1 MLENVGGYGIK
12 MKNQNIYNMSY
23 REGHHFSL
31 RELDIN
37 DYAGVD
43 YSKYSKEDLEK
54 LWRKTLKSGMHGL
67 CFSLYEDGQRPGDII
82 TKEQVRRRME
92 IIQPYTKWVR
102 SFSCTDGNEFI
113 PEIAHEFGIKTLVGG
128 WLGDDPEINEREM
141 AGLIQLANDGY
152 VDIAAVGNE
161 VLYRND
167 LSADE
172 LLAFIAQVKE
182 AIPENIP
189 VGYVDAY
196 YEFSVHPRIT
206 EACDVIL
213 ANCYPYWEGCPL
225 EYSLGHMQ
233 QMFGQATHAAN
244 GKKVIITETGWPS
257 QGTGLRGAQ
266 PSAENAMKYFINA
279 QVWSAKQDIEIF
291 YFSSFDE
298 SWKVGPEG
306 DVGAYWGLWDKDEKL
321 KF

>member
-31 RELDIN
+31 KELDIN

-43 YSKYSKEDLEK
+43 YTKYSSEDLVK
-54 LWRKTLKSGMHGL
+54 LWRKTLKSGMQGL

-82 TKEQVRRRME
+82 TEEQVRRRME

-113 PEIAHEFGIKTLVGG
+113 PKIAHEYGIKTLVGA
-128 WLGDDPEINEREM
+128 WLGDDPEINEREI
-141 AGLIQLANDGY
+141 AGLIQLAKDGY

-161 VLYRND
+161 VLYRNE
-167 LSADE
+167 LSVDE
-172 LLAFIAQVKE
+172 LLDFINQVKE
-182 AIPENIP
+182 AIPDNMP

-257 QGTGLRGAQ
+257 QGTGLKGAQ

-279 QVWSAKQDIEIF
+279 QVWSAKKDIEMF

>member
-1 MLENVGGYGIK
+1 
-12 MKNQNIYNMSY
+12 MSY
-23 REGHHFSL
+23 REGQEFSIK
-31 RELDIN
+31 DI
-37 DYAGVD
+37 DLTQQVGVD
-43 YSKYSKEDLEK
+43 FGKYLSKDLEK

-67 CFSLYEDGQRPGDII
+67 CFSLYEDGQKPGDVI
-82 TKEQVRRRME
+82 TEEQVRRRME
-92 IIQPYTKWVR
+92 IIKPYTKWVR
-102 SFSCTDGNEFI
+102 SFSCTEGNEFI
-113 PEIAHEFGIKTLVGG
+113 PKIAREYGIKTLVGA
-128 WLGDDPEINEREM
+128 WLGDDPEINEREIE
-141 AGLIQLANDGY
+141 GLIQLTNEGF

-167 LSADE
+167 LSEEE
-172 LLAFIAQVKE
+172 LIGFIERVKVE
-182 AIPENIP
+182 LPEGIP

-196 YEFSVHPRIT
+196 YEFSEHPRIT
-206 EACDVIL
+206 TLCDVIL
-213 ANCYPYWEGCPL
+213 ANCYPYWEGCPF

-257 QGTGLRGAQ
+257 QGTGLKGAR

-279 QVWSAKQDIEIF
+279 QVWSAKQNIEMF